1 MSMRRSRWLDA
12 SAPVQRWPD
21 LLRPVCDGSGG
32 AVVDGSSREADRD
45 DAVRHDAVRHDA
57 ARDDAS
63 ATSAL
68 ETALTVAVRSRD
80 GAAIAQGRRAASSA
94 RVRWPAESP
103 RDADAS
109 GHRHIDAKR

>member
-21 LLRPVCDGSGG
+21 LLRPVCNGSAG
-32 AVVDGSSREADRD
+32 AVFDGSSREGDRD
-45 DAVRHDAVRHDA
+45 DAVHEGDA
-57 ARDDAS
+57 ATA
-63 ATSAL
+63 AL

-80 GAAIAQGRRAASSA
+80 GAAITPGRRAASA
-94 RVRWPAESP
+94 TRGRWPAASS

-109 GHRHIDAKR
+109 GHRHIDATR